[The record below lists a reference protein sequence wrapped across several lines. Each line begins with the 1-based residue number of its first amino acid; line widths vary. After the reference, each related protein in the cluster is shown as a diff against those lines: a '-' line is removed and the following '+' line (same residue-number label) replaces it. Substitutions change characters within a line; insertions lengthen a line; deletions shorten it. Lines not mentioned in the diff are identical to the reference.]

1 MRHHGPMSPS
11 ERPRRRIVIVTFDG
25 VQPLDAVGPAEV
37 FNVADNLHGP
47 TGYSVDLVS
56 RAGGEVRAPSG
67 LGLSTAR
74 ASSARGPIDTLVVA
88 GGFGVEVA
96 RADEVLIAWLKRAAS
111 RARRVTSVCTGAFLL
126 AEAGVLDGREA
137 TTHWSATQQLARAYP
152 AVRIQG
158 DRIFVRDGH
167 VWTSAGVTAGMDL
180 ALALVEDD
188 LGREVSL
195 QVARWLVL
203 YSKRPGG
210 QAQFSA
216 SLQLQRAQAEPLRA
230 VQDWI
235 GENLDADL
243 SVDAMAGRAQMSVRG
258 FARAFRRETGVTP
271 AAYVEGLRVE
281 RARLAL
287 ESTEVPVEEIARSCG
302 FGTPETMRR
311 AFGRR
316 LRVSPSAYRTRF
328 GSFGGPTTHNARR
341 ATA

>member
-1 MRHHGPMSPS
+1 MRHDGPMSPS
-11 ERPRRRIVIVTFDG
+11 ERPRRRIVIVAFDG

-37 FNVADNLHGP
+37 FTAADNLQRP
-47 TGYSVDLVS
+47 TGYSVELVS
-56 RAGGEVRAPSG
+56 ESGGEVGTISG
-67 LGLSTAR
+67 LGLTTGRAAST
-74 ASSARGPIDTLVVA
+74 RGPIDTLIVA
-88 GGFGVEVA
+88 GGGGVEDARSDDRLVA
-96 RADEVLIAWLKRAAS
+96 WIRRAAS
-111 RARRVTSVCTGAFLL
+111 RTRRVSSVCTGAFLL
-126 AEAGVLDGREA
+126 AEAGLLDGRDA
-137 TTHWSATQQLARAYP
+137 TTHWSGTQKLAREFP
-152 AVRIQG
+152 SVRVLG
-158 DRIFVRDGH
+158 DRIFVQDGH

-180 ALALVEDD
+180 ALALVEED
-188 LGREVSL
+188 LGRETAL
-195 QVARWLVL
+195 EVARWLVL

-216 SLQLQRAQAEPLRA
+216 SLELQRAVAEPLRE

-235 GENLDADL
+235 GENLDRDL
-243 SVDAMAGRAQMSVRG
+243 AVDSLAERAGMSVRG

-287 ESTEVPVEEIARSCG
+287 ESTEAPVETIARSCG

-328 GSFGGPTTHNARR
+328 GRTTTH
-341 ATA
+341 TAEEAPA